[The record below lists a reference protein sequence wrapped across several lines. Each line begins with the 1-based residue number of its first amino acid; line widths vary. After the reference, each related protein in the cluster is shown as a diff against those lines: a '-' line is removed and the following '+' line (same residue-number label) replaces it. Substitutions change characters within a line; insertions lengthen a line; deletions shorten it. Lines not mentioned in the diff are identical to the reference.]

1 MKSEKL
7 VRESLHFSLFT
18 FLFSLPTPLTSSIL
32 LATSIILLIVTMA
45 TPVTDAEFSA
55 KVLKSPLPALVD
67 FWAPWCGPCKA
78 MIPIFDELSAQ
89 YEGKIAFFKMNVDDN
104 TDVSQQFNVM
114 SIPTFILFKNGEAVD
129 TFIGVQ
135 SKEAIVAKLDA
146 LLK

>member
-1 MKSEKL
+1 
-7 VRESLHFSLFT
+7 
-18 FLFSLPTPLTSSIL
+18 
-32 LATSIILLIVTMA
+32 MA
-45 TPVTDAEFSA
+45 SPVTDAEFSA

-78 MIPIFDELSAQ
+78 MIPIFDELSAT
-89 YEGKIAFFKMNVDDN
+89 YAGKIAFFKMNVDDN
-104 TDVSQQFNVM
+104 TDVPQQFNVM

-135 SKEAIVAKLDA
+135 SKETIVTKLDA